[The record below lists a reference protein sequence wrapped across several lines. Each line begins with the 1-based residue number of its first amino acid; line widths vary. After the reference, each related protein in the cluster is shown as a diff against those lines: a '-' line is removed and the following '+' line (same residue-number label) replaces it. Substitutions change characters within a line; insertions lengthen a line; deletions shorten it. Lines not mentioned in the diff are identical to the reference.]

1 MKLFEYLFLLER
13 LDKLIR
19 LKATGSPSELANQ
32 LGLSR
37 RQTLRILRQL
47 REEGFPIE
55 FDHDRQSYIYTES
68 VSVQFKLVVGGEY
81 VLKIN

>member
-13 LDKLIR
+13 LDQLIR
-19 LKATGSPSELANQ
+19 LKATGRSSELANR

-55 FDHDRQSYIYTES
+55 FDRDRQSYVYTEP
-68 VSVQFKLVVGGEY
+68 VSVRFEVLVGEEY
-81 VLKIN
+81 VLKIG